1 VTLALTNPDLQA
13 LAERMGVALRRHT
26 GGQKGWYSDSHR
38 VISTRRG
45 LSIAEYRSTLAH
57 ELAHAYHRDTP
68 VGGHYSPRQERR
80 ADRWAARL
88 LLTEA
93 AVRDALTWH
102 NHHRGPAAYDLEV
115 TEHLLDVWLTLYER
129 THT

>member
-1 VTLALTNPDLQA
+1 MTLALTNPDLQA
-13 LAERMGVALRRHT
+13 LAERMGVTLRRHT
-26 GGQKGWYSDSHR
+26 GGPKGWYSDSHR
-38 VISTRRG
+38 TISTRRG

-57 ELAHAYHRDTP
+57 ELAHAHHRDVP
-68 VGGHYSPRQERR
+68 VDGVYTPRQELR

-93 AVRDALTWH
+93 AVRDALVWH

-115 TEHLLDVWLTLYER
+115 TEHLLDVWLTLHER
-129 THT
+129 IPT